1 MTQRTRVPKVS
12 VARSV
17 FLRFTSSAAAVMLVG
32 VSLAACS
39 SSSINQPSPSVTAAV
54 TTTNQQDAVFA
65 AQLIELNEQ
74 LVGIT
79 DILSAK
85 TDDPKALA
93 DLAKLERIANERII
107 LAKGW
112 LQRWGRTAVEAPE
125 APGTLTEQQ
134 LDLLIE
140 SDGTKLAAAIASAAE
155 SQLDGTLEISEA
167 EVARGENTSAKQ
179 VAQQLIDQTQT
190 ELSILN
196 QIVT

>member
-1 MTQRTRVPKVS
+1 MPAHRTLRHRIT
-12 VARSV
+12 VA
-17 FLRFTSSAAAVMLVG
+17 AAAVTLAAVG
-32 VSLAACS
+32 LAACS
-39 SSSINQPSPSVTAAV
+39 SSATDQPSPNSTAAV
-54 TTTNQQDAVFA
+54 TSTNQQDAVFA
-65 AQLIELNEQ
+65 AQLIQLNEQ
-74 LVGIT
+74 LIAIT

-93 DLAKLERIANERII
+93 NLAKLERIANERII

-140 SDGTKLAAAIASAAE
+140 SNGTKLAAAIASAAE
-155 SQLDGTLEISEA
+155 SQIEGTLEISEA

>member
-1 MTQRTRVPKVS
+1 MHLTPTRLPVS
-12 VARSV
+12 KRFLMVRVAAVTALTLAGLSGCSSPTSEPQP
-17 FLRFTSSAAAVMLVG
+17 TSSAV
-32 VSLAACS
+32 
-39 SSSINQPSPSVTAAV
+39 V

-74 LVGIT
+74 LVAIT

-93 DLAKLERIANERII
+93 NLAELERIANERII

-155 SQLDGTLEISEA
+155 SQIEGTREISEA

-179 VAQQLIDQTQT
+179 VAQQLIEQTQT

-196 QIVT
+196 RIVA

>member
-1 MTQRTRVPKVS
+1 MS
-12 VARSV
+12 VARSI
-17 FLRFTSSAAAVMLVG
+17 FLRFTSGTAAVMLVG
-32 VSLAACS
+32 VGLAACS
-39 SSSINQPSPSVTAAV
+39 SSSIDQPSPSVATAV

-74 LVGIT
+74 LVAIT

-93 DLAKLERIANERII
+93 NLAELERIANERII

-125 APGTLTEQQ
+125 APGTLTEKQ

-140 SDGTKLAAAIASAAE
+140 SNGTKLAAAIASAAE
-155 SQLDGTLEISEA
+155 SQLDGTLEISET
-167 EVARGENTSAKQ
+167 EVSRGENTSAKQ
-179 VAQQLIDQTQT
+179 VAQQLIDQTKA

>member
-1 MTQRTRVPKVS
+1 MPEMSGARRLCHRITIG
-12 VARSV
+12 VAA
-17 FLRFTSSAAAVMLVG
+17 LGLAVAG
-32 VSLAACS
+32 LAACS
-39 SSSINQPSPSVTAAV
+39 SASSDQPSTSPTAVVA
-54 TTTNQQDAVFA
+54 TTNQQDAIFA
-65 AQLIELNEQ
+65 KQLIELNEQ
-74 LVGIT
+74 LVAIT

-93 DLAKLERIANERII
+93 NLAELERIANERII

-125 APGTLTEQQ
+125 APRTLTEKQ

-140 SDGTKLAAAIASAAE
+140 SNGTKLAEAIASAAE
-155 SQLDGTLEISEA
+155 SQLEGTLEISEA

-179 VAQQLIDQTQT
+179 VAQQLIEQTKT

>member
-1 MTQRTRVPKVS
+1 MGADRNLRHQVS
-12 VARSV
+12 VG
-17 FLRFTSSAAAVMLVG
+17 AAALALAVG
-32 VSLAACS
+32 GLAACS
-39 SSSINQPSPSVTAAV
+39 SSSTDAPSPNPTVAV

-65 AQLIELNEQ
+65 KQLIELNEQ
-74 LVGIT
+74 LVAIT

-93 DLAKLERIANERII
+93 NLAELERIANERII

-155 SQLDGTLEISEA
+155 SQIEGTREISEA

-179 VAQQLIDQTQT
+179 VAQQLIEQTQT

-196 QIVT
+196 RIVA

>member
-1 MTQRTRVPKVS
+1 MS
-12 VARSV
+12 AGRSHCH
-17 FLRFTSSAAAVMLVG
+17 RITIGAAVFALAVVG
-32 VSLAACS
+32 LGACS
-39 SSSINQPSPSVTAAV
+39 ASSTDESSTNPTEVV

-74 LVGIT
+74 LVAIT

-85 TDDPKALA
+85 TDDPKVLA

-140 SDGTKLAAAIASAAE
+140 SNGAKLAAAIASAAE

>member
-1 MTQRTRVPKVS
+1 MGLASVS
-12 VARSV
+12 ACTSAGETNPSR
-17 FLRFTSSAAAVMLVG
+17 TSSA
-32 VSLAACS
+32 
-39 SSSINQPSPSVTAAV
+39 IV

-74 LVGIT
+74 LIAIT

-93 DLAKLERIANERII
+93 NLAKLERIANERII

-140 SDGTKLAAAIASAAE
+140 SNGAKLAAAIASAAE

-167 EVARGENTSAKQ
+167 EVSRGENTSAKQ
-179 VAQQLIDQTQT
+179 VAQQLIDQTRT

>member
-1 MTQRTRVPKVS
+1 MKSNRSSSWTSKRVLIVCI
-12 VARSV
+12 
-17 FLRFTSSAAAVMLVG
+17 AAAATI
-32 VSLAACS
+32 SLAGLSGCS
-39 SSSINQPSPSVTAAV
+39 STGSDPQPNSTSVV

-74 LVGIT
+74 LIAIT

-85 TDDPKALA
+85 TDDPKSLA
-93 DLAKLERIANERII
+93 NLAKLERVANERII

-155 SQLDGTLEISEA
+155 SQIEGTREISEA

-179 VAQQLIDQTQT
+179 VAQQLIEQTQT

-196 QIVT
+196 RIVA